1 MIIFGI
7 AIIAIILLVIFFGV
21 LFFMGTVVFGADKLG
36 YKKTAKFLALSFL
49 SIILFGAFLLI
60 YDLIKDNQK
69 TKEEITQNLSYTR
82 LNLLDDFE
90 IIKQKEDWD
99 LTYNRTNFILKISD
113 KDYQLLKKKYPNNR
127 VRDSISHNDPLDY
140 DTLRVKIDKN
150 KNLYFY
156 RAHHNYDN

>member
-1 MIIFGI
+1 MEQINW
-7 AIIAIILLVIFFGV
+7 A
-21 LFFMGTVVFGADKLG
+21 TKKLQN
-36 YKKTAKFLALSFL
+36 FLSLSFL
-49 SIILFGAFLLI
+49 NIILFGAFLLI
-60 YDLIKDNQK
+60 YNLFKDNQK

-99 LTYNRTNFILKISD
+99 LTYNRTNFILKISNE
-113 KDYQLLKKKYPNNR
+113 DYQLLKKKYPNNR

>member
-1 MIIFGI
+1 
-7 AIIAIILLVIFFGV
+7 
-21 LFFMGTVVFGADKLG
+21 MGTVVFGADKLG
-36 YKKTAKFLALSFL
+36 CKKTAKFLALSFL
-49 SIILFGAFLLI
+49 SIILLGAFLLI

-127 VRDSISHNDPLDY
+127 VRDSISHNGSS
-140 DTLRVKIDKN
+140 
-150 KNLYFY
+150 
-156 RAHHNYDN
+156 

>member
-7 AIIAIILLVIFFGV
+7 AVIVTILLVIFFGV

-60 YDLIKDNQK
+60 YNLFKDNQK

>member
-7 AIIAIILLVIFFGV
+7 AITGIILLVIFFGV

-60 YDLIKDNQK
+60 YNLFKDNQK

>member
-7 AIIAIILLVIFFGV
+7 AIIAIILLVIFFGI

-60 YDLIKDNQK
+60 YNLFKDNQK

>member
-7 AIIAIILLVIFFGV
+7 AVIVTIFLVIFFGV
-21 LFFMGTVVFGADKLG
+21 LFFMGTVVFGANKMG

-60 YDLIKDNQK
+60 YNLFKDNQK
-69 TKEEITQNLSYTR
+69 TKEEITQNLSSTR

>member
-7 AIIAIILLVIFFGV
+7 AIIGIILLVIFFGV
-21 LFFMGTVVFGADKLG
+21 LFFMGTVVFGVDKLG

-60 YDLIKDNQK
+60 YKLFKDNQK

>member
-7 AIIAIILLVIFFGV
+7 AVIITIFLVIFFGV
-21 LFFMGTVVFGADKLG
+21 LFFMGTLVFGADKLG

-99 LTYNRTNFILKISD
+99 LTYTRTNFILKISD
-113 KDYQLLKKKYPNNR
+113 EDYQLLKKKYPNNR
-127 VRDSISHNDPLDY
+127 VRDSISHDAPLDY

-156 RAHHNYDN
+156 RANHNYDN

>member
-7 AIIAIILLVIFFGV
+7 AVIVTIFLVIFFGV
-21 LFFMGTVVFGADKLG
+21 LFLWELQFLEQINWAT
-36 YKKTAKFLALSFL
+36 KKTAKFLALSFL

-90 IIKQKEDWD
+90 
-99 LTYNRTNFILKISD
+99 LSN
-113 KDYQLLKKKYPNNR
+113 KKK
-127 VRDSISHNDPLDY
+127 IG
-140 DTLRVKIDKN
+140 I
-150 KNLYFY
+150 
-156 RAHHNYDN
+156 

>member
-7 AIIAIILLVIFFGV
+7 AIIAIILLVIFFGI

-60 YDLIKDNQK
+60 YNLFKDNQK

-113 KDYQLLKKKYPNNR
+113 EDYQLLKKKYPNNR

>member
-7 AIIAIILLVIFFGV
+7 AVIVTILLVIFFGV

-60 YDLIKDNQK
+60 YNLFKDNQK

-99 LTYNRTNFILKISD
+99 LTYTRTNFILKISND
-113 KDYQLLKKKYPNNR
+113 DYQLLKKKYPNNR
-127 VRDSISHNDPLDY
+127 VRDSISHDAPLDY

-156 RAHHNYDN
+156 RVHHNYDN

>member
-7 AIIAIILLVIFFGV
+7 AIVGIILLVIFFGV
-21 LFFMGTVVFGADKLG
+21 LFFMGTVVFGADKMG

-60 YDLIKDNQK
+60 YNLFKDNQK

-113 KDYQLLKKKYPNNR
+113 EDYQLLKKKYPNNR

>member
-7 AIIAIILLVIFFGV
+7 AVIVTIFLVIFFGV

-60 YDLIKDNQK
+60 YNLFKDNQK

-113 KDYQLLKKKYPNNR
+113 EDYQLLKKKYPNNR

>member
-60 YDLIKDNQK
+60 YNLFKDNQK

>member
-1 MIIFGI
+1 MGLFFIGLVGV
-7 AIIAIILLVIFFGV
+7 ILLIIFFGV
-21 LFFMGTVVFGADKLG
+21 LFFMGTVVFGANKLG

-60 YDLIKDNQK
+60 YNLFKDNQK

-99 LTYNRTNFILKISD
+99 LTYNRTNFVLKISD
-113 KDYQLLKKKYPNNR
+113 EDYQLLKKKYPNNR

-150 KNLYFY
+150 RNLYFY

>member
-7 AIIAIILLVIFFGV
+7 AIIGIILLVIFFGV

-60 YDLIKDNQK
+60 YNLFKDNQK

-113 KDYQLLKKKYPNNR
+113 KDYRLLKKKYPNNR

>member
-7 AIIAIILLVIFFGV
+7 AIIGIILLVIFFGV
-21 LFFMGTVVFGADKLG
+21 LFFMGTVVFGANKMG

-60 YDLIKDNQK
+60 YNLFKDNQK

-99 LTYNRTNFILKISD
+99 LTYNRTNFILKISNE
-113 KDYQLLKKKYPNNR
+113 DYQLLKKKYPNNR
-127 VRDSISHNDPLDY
+127 VRDNISHNDPLDY

>member
-7 AIIAIILLVIFFGV
+7 AIIGIILLVIFFGV

-127 VRDSISHNDPLDY
+127 VRDSISHDAPRDY

>member
-7 AIIAIILLVIFFGV
+7 AVIVTIFLVIFFGV

-99 LTYNRTNFILKISD
+99 LTYTRTNFILKISD
-113 KDYQLLKKKYPNNR
+113 EDYQLLKKKYPNNR
-127 VRDSISHNDPLDY
+127 VRDSISHDDPLDY

>member
-1 MIIFGI
+1 M
-7 AIIAIILLVIFFGV
+7 
-21 LFFMGTVVFGADKLG
+21 
-36 YKKTAKFLALSFL
+36 
-49 SIILFGAFLLI
+49 LI

-127 VRDSISHNDPLDY
+127 VRDSISHNGSS
-140 DTLRVKIDKN
+140 
-150 KNLYFY
+150 
-156 RAHHNYDN
+156 

>member
-7 AIIAIILLVIFFGV
+7 AIIGIILLVIFFGV

-36 YKKTAKFLALSFL
+36 CKKTAKFLALSFL
-49 SIILFGAFLLI
+49 SIILLGAFLLI

-99 LTYNRTNFILKISD
+99 LTYTRTNFILKISND
-113 KDYQLLKKKYPNNR
+113 DYQLLKKKYPNNR
-127 VRDSISHNDPLDY
+127 VRDSISHDAPLDY

>member
-7 AIIAIILLVIFFGV
+7 AVIVTIFLVIFFGV

-60 YDLIKDNQK
+60 YNLFKDNQK

>member
-7 AIIAIILLVIFFGV
+7 AIIGIILLVIFFGV

-127 VRDSISHNDPLDY
+127 VRDSISHDAPLDY

>member
-7 AIIAIILLVIFFGV
+7 AIIGIILLVIFFGI
-21 LFFMGTVVFGADKLG
+21 LFFMGTVVFGANKLG

-60 YDLIKDNQK
+60 YNLFKDNQK
-69 TKEEITQNLSYTR
+69 TKEEINQNLSHTNIK
-82 LNLLDDFE
+82 LKDDFE
-90 IIKQKEDWD
+90 IFKQKDEWD
-99 LTYNRTNFILKISD
+99 LTYNRTNFILKISND
-113 KDYQLLKKKYPNNR
+113 DYQLLKRKYPNNII
-127 VRDSISHNDPLDY
+127 RDSISHNNPLDY

>member
-7 AIIAIILLVIFFGV
+7 AIIGIILLVIFFGV

-60 YDLIKDNQK
+60 YNLFKDNQK

-113 KDYQLLKKKYPNNR
+113 EDYQLLKKKYPNNR

>member
-7 AIIAIILLVIFFGV
+7 AIIGIILLVLFFGV

-60 YDLIKDNQK
+60 YNLFKDNQK

>member
-7 AIIAIILLVIFFGV
+7 AIIGIILLVIFFGV

-113 KDYQLLKKKYPNNR
+113 KVYQLLKKKYPNNR

>member
-7 AIIAIILLVIFFGV
+7 AIIGIILLVIFFGV
-21 LFFMGTVVFGADKLG
+21 LFFMGTVVFGADKMG

-60 YDLIKDNQK
+60 YNLFKDNQK

-113 KDYQLLKKKYPNNR
+113 EDYQLLKKKYPNNR

>member
-7 AIIAIILLVIFFGV
+7 AIIGIILLVIFFGV

-60 YDLIKDNQK
+60 YNLFKDNQK

-99 LTYNRTNFILKISD
+99 LTYNRTNFILKISNE
-113 KDYQLLKKKYPNNR
+113 DYQLLKKKYPNNIL
-127 VRDSISHNDPLDY
+127 RDSVSHNEPFDY

>member
-1 MIIFGI
+1 MGLFFIGLVGV
-7 AIIAIILLVIFFGV
+7 ILLIIFFGV
-21 LFFMGTVVFGADKLG
+21 LFFMGTVVFGANKLG

-60 YDLIKDNQK
+60 YNLFKDNQK

-113 KDYQLLKKKYPNNR
+113 EDYQLLKKKYPNNR

>member
-7 AIIAIILLVIFFGV
+7 AIIGIILLVIFFGV

-60 YDLIKDNQK
+60 YNLFKDNQK

-113 KDYQLLKKKYPNNR
+113 KEYQLLKKKYPNNR